1 MPRPSRARSSQ
12 GNSAPAPD
20 PLEAALDEL
29 ALRDPRPTYRGLLK
43 KLKARNA
50 AAYEAAVAY
59 HEEKLK
65 RQAVAAAGELVEEW
79 IEYGRYIAELCAPGR
94 TVLIDPTGL
103 AEPYR
108 RPIPPQRLVL
118 HLPEGG
124 AEPGVIL
131 LAPESPTPPQRAAC
145 DLLAR

>member
-1 MPRPSRARSSQ
+1 MPRSSRARSERVS
-12 GNSAPAPD
+12 SAPDRLA
-20 PLEAALDEL
+20 AALDEL
-29 ALRDPRPTYRGLLK
+29 ALRDPRPTYRALLK
-43 KLKARNA
+43 RLKAKNS
-50 AAYEAAVAY
+50 AAYQAAFAY
-59 HEEKLK
+59 HEERLK
-65 RQAVAAAGELVEEW
+65 TPAAAGSELVEDW

-108 RPIPPQRLVL
+108 RPIPPGRLIL

-124 AEPGVIL
+124 AEPGVVL